1 MPPKPKLRLATKDQ
15 AKVDRVSAQKISALE
30 LKRAQERVMAIVRM
44 QAAAR
49 RRLARREFVDIR
61 DEDARQQW
69 IDYYVSH
76 GVYDEARKLGWDDQ
90 RDLASLDV

>member
-1 MPPKPKLRLATKDQ
+1 MPPKPTLRLSAKDQ
-15 AKVDRVSAQKISALE
+15 AKVDRVSSQISALE
-30 LKRAQERVMAIVRM
+30 LKRAQERAMAIVRV

-49 RRLARREFVDIR
+49 RRLARREFVDMR

-69 IDYYVSH
+69 IDYYLSH

-90 RDLASLDV
+90 HDVASLHV